1 MMYSIVIPAAGQG
14 KRMKAGKNKQFI
26 EVNQTP
32 LIAYTLQ
39 VFEEDEQCKQIIL
52 VANEYEIEA
61 MQDIV
66 RAYNI
71 QKVTR
76 IAVGGMER
84 QQSVYEGLKQL
95 SGPDEIVM
103 VHDGARPFIR
113 ESIIHELVKA
123 TSKDGGAVVGVRMK
137 DTVKRVSQNAIVE
150 TIDRSELWAVQTP
163 QAFWRDSLLDG
174 HKRAEEEGFVATD
187 DASIMEWVGSKI
199 VMVEGDYSNLKITT
213 PEDLL
218 MAEAILRKR
227 RMEHDS
233 NRTGV

>member
-1 MMYSIVIPAAGQG
+1 MYSIVIPAAGQG

-66 RAYNI
+66 QAYNI

-95 SGPDEIVM
+95 S
-103 VHDGARPFIR
+103 
-113 ESIIHELVKA
+113 
-123 TSKDGGAVVGVRMK
+123 T
-137 DTVKRVSQNAIVE
+137 
-150 TIDRSELWAVQTP
+150 
-163 QAFWRDSLLDG
+163 
-174 HKRAEEEGFVATD
+174 
-187 DASIMEWVGSKI
+187 
-199 VMVEGDYSNLKITT
+199 
-213 PEDLL
+213 
-218 MAEAILRKR
+218 
-227 RMEHDS
+227 
-233 NRTGV
+233 